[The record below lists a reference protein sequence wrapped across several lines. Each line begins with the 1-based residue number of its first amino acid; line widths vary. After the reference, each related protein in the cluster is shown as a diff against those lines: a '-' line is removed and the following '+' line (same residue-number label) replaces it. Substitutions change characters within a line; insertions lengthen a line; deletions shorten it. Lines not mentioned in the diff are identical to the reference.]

1 MGKIVKYC
9 NSCDEGFAEK
19 FTFCPDCGQSLEAF
33 ELNPLASAAPPVEQ
47 MTAPAE
53 TETVERVVAPAEAAT
68 VEEPFESIDEAET
81 VEAKPAIGAA
91 PVEELAIKAAPVEV
105 ARVEEPAV
113 EAATVEEPEV
123 VEEPA
128 APVAPAPIAEPV
140 VAAAAV
146 PVTVPTY
153 VHTTP
158 IDIDRKPVSF
168 EAAHDAVAAEGGF
181 YVTVMEEKNGKQRN
195 LLLLGTLGCMIFAMM
210 CLTVYSLFA
219 KDLGV
224 GAIGG
229 DDIFLASLIDSPME
243 IEEQKQKKEK
253 DEGGGGG
260 GGGREEKQEVNKG
273 DLANQSPNPIRPPD
287 VHVPRLENPS
297 LILPPATT
305 QGNKQFEKVYDRYG
319 DPNGRFD
326 TLSNGPGT
334 GGGIGSGRGTGQGN
348 GNGTGAGNGN
358 GSGFGNGDGNGNG
371 NGSGDGGN
379 GEAPPPKKPGV
390 TTGLNIL
397 SKPRPGYTD
406 SARQA
411 NIQGTVILRV
421 TFLGSG
427 SIGSISPVKGLPNG
441 LTEQAIAAARRISF
455 EPKKVDGVGQTVTRQ
470 IEYTFSIY

>member
-33 ELNPLASAAPPVEQ
+33 ELNPLASAHRPVEQ
-47 MTAPAE
+47 EAAPAE
-53 TETVERVVAPAEAAT
+53 TETVERLFVPTTAAAVEEPFDSIEEAAT
-68 VEEPFESIDEAET
+68 VEPE
-81 VEAKPAIGAA
+81 PAIEMA
-91 PVEELAIKAAPVEV
+91 PVEAEPV
-105 ARVEEPAV
+105 V
-113 EAATVEEPEV
+113 EAAPIEEPI
-123 VEEPA
+123 EE
-128 APVAPAPIAEPV
+128 PVAPVVPAPDAEPV
-140 VAAAAV
+140 VAAAV
-146 PVTVPTY
+146 PVAVPTY
-153 VHTTP
+153 VRSTP

-168 EAAHDAVAAEGGF
+168 EAAHDAVTSEGGF

-229 DDIFLASLIDSPME
+229 DDMFLASLVDSPME
-243 IEEQKQKKEK
+243 VEEQKQKKEK

-273 DLANQSPNPIRPPD
+273 DLADQSPNPIRPPD
-287 VHVPRLENPS
+287 VHIPRLENPS
-297 LILPPATT
+297 IVLPPAST
-305 QGNKQFEKVYDRYG
+305 QGNMKFPKENQVYG

-326 TLSNGPGT
+326 ALSNGPGT

-371 NGSGDGGN
+371 NGTGDGSGI
-379 GEAPPPKKPGV
+379 GSPPPPKKPGV

-427 SIGSISPVKGLPNG
+427 QIGSISPVKGLPNG
-441 LTEQAIAAARRISF
+441 LTEQAIAAARRINF